1 MRIAPGRFLGK
12 IVCGK
17 ASMGGL
23 PQASLLAVQRLAPYS
38 CRKSGDI
45 IRPNTF
51 ERVAANA
58 VNQNKRT
65 GWSGINRALTFSRLG
80 RDATGRSMLVIG
92 DVTTK
97 RRNSGIDLFRGLLVL
112 AVILGHFSEL
122 TQRQSFLTWVGAG
135 LRMPLF
141 IGLTGY
147 LFNLERAR
155 AIPLLHLMHK
165 YQRRL
170 VLPWLVA
177 CIVYLTVTEQ
187 LDILTPFSIFVQP
200 PFHLWFVPV
209 MMAFIV
215 AATVV
220 PRPPL
225 VLLGIAIPISISAMY
240 LFGVGHSV
248 AQMPPWMPDRRFF
261 IYPIYFFYGLWVACR
276 EPDPWK
282 ERAALVLALISFA
295 WWCALYQAPSLT
307 AEVAAELTS
316 CLPLICLLPWVR
328 RLSLSVPPIAGV
340 GRDSL
345 FFYLWHPMAFGLWA
359 ACGVHGLQMLMFS
372 LLTLMAARVLLG
384 SLPRAAQIFG
394 LSPRPQPVTITTASP
409 FMTPLQEPVQ

>member
-1 MRIAPGRFLGK
+1 VRHAM
-12 IVCGK
+12 
-17 ASMGGL
+17 
-23 PQASLLAVQRLAPYS
+23 
-38 CRKSGDI
+38 
-45 IRPNTF
+45 
-51 ERVAANA
+51 
-58 VNQNKRT
+58 
-65 GWSGINRALTFSRLG
+65 
-80 RDATGRSMLVIG
+80 IG

-112 AVILGHFSEL
+112 AVVLGHFSEL
-122 TQRQSFLTWVGAG
+122 TQRHSFLTWVGAG

-147 LFNLERAR
+147 LFNIERAR
-155 AIPLLHLMHK
+155 AMPLLHLMRK

-170 VLPWLVA
+170 ILPWLVA
-177 CIVYLTVTEQ
+177 CIVYLTATEQ

-220 PRPPL
+220 RRPPL
-225 VLLGIAIPISISAMY
+225 VMLGIAIPISISAMY

-276 EPDPWK
+276 KPDPWK

-295 WWCALYQAPSLT
+295 WWCTLYQTPSLT

-316 CLPLICLLPWVR
+316 CMPLICLLPYVR
-328 RLSLSVPPIAGV
+328 RWSLSVPPLAAV

-359 ACGVHGLQMLMFS
+359 ACGVHGLPMLMFS
-372 LLTLMAARVLLG
+372 MLTLMGARALLS
-384 SLPRAAQIFG
+384 SLPRAGRIFG
-394 LSPRPQPVTITTASP
+394 LSPRSEPMPITAASP
-409 FMTPLQEPVQ
+409 FVTPLQEPVQ

>member
-1 MRIAPGRFLGK
+1 
-12 IVCGK
+12 
-17 ASMGGL
+17 
-23 PQASLLAVQRLAPYS
+23 
-38 CRKSGDI
+38 
-45 IRPNTF
+45 
-51 ERVAANA
+51 
-58 VNQNKRT
+58 
-65 GWSGINRALTFSRLG
+65 
-80 RDATGRSMLVIG
+80 MLVIG
-92 DVTTK
+92 DVSTK
-97 RRNSGIDLFRGLLVL
+97 RRSSGIDLFRGLLVL

-122 TQRQSFLTWVGAG
+122 TQRQSFSTWVGAG

-155 AIPLLHLMHK
+155 AIPLLHLLRK
-165 YQRRL
+165 YHRRL

-177 CIVYLTVTEQ
+177 CIVYLTITEQ
-187 LDILTPFSIFVQP
+187 FGILTPLSIIVQP

-215 AATVV
+215 AATVA
-220 PRPPL
+220 RRSPL
-225 VLLGIAIPISISAMY
+225 VMLGIATPISISAMY

-282 ERAALVLALISFA
+282 ERAALVLAPIGFA

-316 CLPLICLLPWVR
+316 CMPLICLLPWVR
-328 RLSLSVPPIAGV
+328 RLSLPVPSIAAV

-345 FFYLWHPMAFGLWA
+345 FFYLWHPMAFGLGA
-359 ACGVHGLQMLMFS
+359 ACGMRGLPMLLFS
-372 LLTLMAARVLLG
+372 MLTLMVARVLSG
-384 SLPRAAQIFG
+384 RLPGAGRMFG
-394 LSPRPQPVTITTASP
+394 LSPHTEPATITTISP
-409 FMTPLQEPVQ
+409 FAAPLQEPAQ

>member
-1 MRIAPGRFLGK
+1 M
-12 IVCGK
+12 
-17 ASMGGL
+17 
-23 PQASLLAVQRLAPYS
+23 LL
-38 CRKSGDI
+38 
-45 IRPNTF
+45 
-51 ERVAANA
+51 
-58 VNQNKRT
+58 
-65 GWSGINRALTFSRLG
+65 
-80 RDATGRSMLVIG
+80 IG

-112 AVILGHFSEL
+112 AVILGHFAEL

-155 AIPLLHLMHK
+155 AIPLLHLMRK

-177 CIVYLTVTEQ
+177 CIVYLTITKQ

-209 MMAFIV
+209 IIAFIV
-215 AATVV
+215 AATVA
-220 PRPPL
+220 RRTPL
-225 VLLGIAIPISISAMY
+225 VMLGIAIPISISAMY

-282 ERAALVLALISFA
+282 ERAAIVLALIGFA
-295 WWCALYQAPSLT
+295 WWCALHQTPSLT

-316 CLPLICLLPWVR
+316 CMPLICLLPRVR
-328 RLSLSVPPIAGV
+328 SLSLSVPLIAAV

-359 ACGVHGLQMLMFS
+359 ACGVRGLPMLMFS
-372 LLTLMAARVLLG
+372 MLTLMAARALWG
-384 SLPRAAQIFG
+384 SLPRAGRIFG
-394 LSPRPQPVTITTASP
+394 LSPRPEPVTITTASTS
-409 FMTPLQEPVQ
+409 FTPSQEIVQ

>member
-1 MRIAPGRFLGK
+1 MI
-12 IVCGK
+12 
-17 ASMGGL
+17 
-23 PQASLLAVQRLAPYS
+23 
-38 CRKSGDI
+38 
-45 IRPNTF
+45 
-51 ERVAANA
+51 
-58 VNQNKRT
+58 
-65 GWSGINRALTFSRLG
+65 
-80 RDATGRSMLVIG
+80 VIG

-147 LFNLERAR
+147 MFNLERAR
-155 AIPLLHLMHK
+155 GIPLLHLMRK
-165 YQRRL
+165 YHRRL

-177 CIVYLTVTEQ
+177 CIVYLTIAEQ
-187 LDILTPFSIFVQP
+187 LSILTPLSIFVQP

-215 AATVV
+215 AATVS
-220 PRPPL
+220 RRTPL
-225 VLLGIAIPISISAMY
+225 VMLGIAIPISISAMY

-282 ERAALVLALISFA
+282 ERAALVLAPIGFA

-316 CLPLICLLPWVR
+316 CMPLICLLPWVR
-328 RLSLSVPPIAGV
+328 RLSLPVPSIAAV
-340 GRDSL
+340 GRNSL

-359 ACGVHGLQMLMFS
+359 ACGIRGLPMLS
-372 LLTLMAARVLLG
+372 LSMLTLMVACVLCG
-384 SLPRAAQIFG
+384 RLPRAGRIFG
-394 LSPRPQPVTITTASP
+394 LSPHAEPATITTVSP
-409 FMTPLQEPVQ
+409 FVAPLQEPAQ

>member
-1 MRIAPGRFLGK
+1 
-12 IVCGK
+12 
-17 ASMGGL
+17 
-23 PQASLLAVQRLAPYS
+23 
-38 CRKSGDI
+38 
-45 IRPNTF
+45 
-51 ERVAANA
+51 
-58 VNQNKRT
+58 
-65 GWSGINRALTFSRLG
+65 
-80 RDATGRSMLVIG
+80 MLVIG

-97 RRNSGIDLFRGLLVL
+97 KRNSGIDLFRGLLVL

-141 IGLTGY
+141 IGLTGF

-155 AIPLLHLMHK
+155 AIQLLHLMRK
-165 YQRRL
+165 YHRRL

-177 CIVYLTVTEQ
+177 CTVYLTITEQ
-187 LDILTPFSIFVQP
+187 LGIFTPFSIFVQP

-215 AATVV
+215 VASVIRRT
-220 PRPPL
+220 PL
-225 VLLGIAIPISISAMY
+225 VMLGIAIPISVSAMY

-282 ERAALVLALISFA
+282 ERAALVLAPIGFA

-307 AEVAAELTS
+307 AEVAAELIS
-316 CLPLICLLPWVR
+316 CMPLICLLPWIR
-328 RLSLSVPPIAGV
+328 RLSLSVPPIAAV

-345 FFYLWHPMAFGLWA
+345 FFYLWHPMAFGLWV
-359 ACGVHGLQMLMFS
+359 ACGVRGLPMLMFS
-372 LLTLMAARVLLG
+372 MLTLMAARALCG
-384 SLPRAAQIFG
+384 RLPRAGRIFG
-394 LSPRPQPVTITTASP
+394 LSPRPEPVTITIASP
-409 FMTPLQEPVQ
+409 YVAPLQEPAQ